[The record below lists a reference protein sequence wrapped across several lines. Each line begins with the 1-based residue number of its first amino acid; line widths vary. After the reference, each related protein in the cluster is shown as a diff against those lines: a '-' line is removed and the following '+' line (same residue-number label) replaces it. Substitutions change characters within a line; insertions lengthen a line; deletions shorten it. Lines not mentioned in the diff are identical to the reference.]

1 MNVAMSSMTSYC
13 WRWTKD
19 NLSNVRLHIYVNEGR
34 GEKGIGRDKDD
45 GGDGPVTLRLIKCDT
60 SEDSEY
66 GRPS

>member
-1 MNVAMSSMTSYC
+1 MSV
-13 WRWTKD
+13 KA
-19 NLSNVRLHIYVNEGR
+19 G